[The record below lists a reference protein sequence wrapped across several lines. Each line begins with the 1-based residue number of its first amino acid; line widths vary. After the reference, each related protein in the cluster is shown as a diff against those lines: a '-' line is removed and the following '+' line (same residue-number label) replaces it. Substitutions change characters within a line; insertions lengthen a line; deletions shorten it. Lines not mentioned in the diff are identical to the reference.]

1 MNLANNVKPISYLK
15 SNTADIVKEITESG
29 EPMLITQ
36 NGEPKLVLID
46 VKTYTEDQEGKA
58 LMALLALGHEEIKKG
73 ELVPADEVF
82 AQLRAL

>member
-1 MNLANNVKPISYLK
+1 MKPAHNVKPLSYLK
-15 SNTADIVKEITESG
+15 SNNSGIVREITESG

-46 VKTYTEDQEGKA
+46 FKTYTEDQEGKA
-58 LMALLALGHEEIKKG
+58 LMALLAMGQEEIRKG
-73 ELVPADEVF
+73 ELVSADDVF